1 MSLSGGSSRQI
12 TKPKYGK
19 SPAGFLGLAWCL
31 LLGFLLVRAWF
42 GLLCRL
48 PLALIFKLLG
58 VLGFTSIHR
67 GK

>member
-12 TKPKYGK
+12 TRPKYGK
-19 SPAGFLGLAWCL
+19 SLAGSLGLAWCL
-31 LLGFLLVRAWF
+31 LLGFLLGRAWF

-58 VLGFTSIHR
+58 ALGFTSTPR
-67 GK
+67 G